1 MSQPSSWPLP
11 AGSSRL
17 LLPQTTIERLRAH
30 PFSRQLYPVSY
41 GHYLQA
47 VGHRV
52 RRSVHTDHLLIFCH
66 QGSGRFHTEHHSGEL
81 QAGQVLF
88 LRKGVAHS
96 YQADQDAPWSIY
108 WAHFAGDL
116 VDQYMQYIGVQGDA
130 TTPVVRLSNWRAL
143 LPDVTQLL
151 NLQHQRLTLERALL
165 AANILQKL
173 FIQLPHLRSD
183 ELASRTSFTLT
194 SLERFM
200 HDNSHRSLEL
210 KDFALFSGLSIYHF
224 SKKFRQLT
232 GTSPIRYFNELKV
245 REAQR
250 MLVATN
256 HSVRQIGHTLGFED
270 AYYFSRLFKK
280 VTGQSPANYRRQKTD
295 SKVPKGDD

>member
-17 LLPQTTIERLRAH
+17 LLPQATIERLRAH

-41 GHYLQA
+41 GHYLHA

-66 QGSGRFHTEHHSGEL
+66 QGSGRFQTEHHSGQLE
-81 QAGQVLF
+81 AGQVLF

-96 YQADQDAPWSIY
+96 YHADPNAPWSIY

-116 VDQYMQYIGVQGDA
+116 VDQYMEYIGVQADTSA
-130 TTPVVRLSNWRAL
+130 PVVRLSNWRAL

-165 AANILQKL
+165 AANLLQKL
-173 FIQLPHLRSD
+173 LIQLPNLRRDAQSQNTD
-183 ELASRTSFTLT
+183 FSLT
-194 SLERFM
+194 TLERFM
-200 HDNSHRSLEL
+200 HDNSHRTLEL
-210 KDFALFSGLSIYHF
+210 TDFAQFSGLSIYHF

-232 GTSPIRYFNELKV
+232 GSSPIRYFNHLKV

-250 MLVATN
+250 MLLETS

-280 VTGQSPANYRRQKTD
+280 VTGQSPTEFRQQKHGKQNGKD
-295 SKVPKGDD
+295 V

>member
-17 LLPQTTIERLRAH
+17 LLPQATIERLRAH

-47 VGHRV
+47 VDHRV

-66 QGSGRFHTEHHSGEL
+66 QGSGRFQTEHHNGEL

-96 YQADQDAPWSIY
+96 YQADKDAPWSIY

-116 VDQYMQYIGVQGDA
+116 VDQYMEYIGVQADA
-130 TTPVVRLSNWRAL
+130 AAPVVRLSNWRAL

-173 FIQLPHLRSD
+173 LIQLPNLRRD
-183 ELASRTSFTLT
+183 ELAPNTPFTLT
-194 SLERFM
+194 TLERFM

-232 GTSPIRYFNELKV
+232 GTSPIRYFNRLKI

-250 MLVATN
+250 MLVETN

-280 VTGQSPANYRRQKTD
+280 ITGQSPSCFRQQ
-295 SKVPKGDD
+295 KVSPPTQGGG